1 MTTQNVQQTTEQKEL
16 QQPVDVTLQFEKVEL
31 ELITHVAERQ
41 GLSVESMIRELAV
54 DELRDRIKNGRLPV
68 TEDFPPH
75 LKQTAQILGATQTD
89 LAHNML
95 HEPNRQKT
103 DIPNE

>member
-1 MTTQNVQQTTEQKEL
+1 MTTQNSQQPTEQKEL
-16 QQPVDVTLQFEKVEL
+16 QQPTEVTLQFEKVEL
-31 ELITHVAERQ
+31 ELITHVAGRQ
-41 GLSVESMIRELAV
+41 GLSVESMIRELAI

-75 LKQTAQILGATQTD
+75 LKQTAQILGATQND

>member
-1 MTTQNVQQTTEQKEL
+1 MTTQNSQQPTEQKEL
-16 QQPVDVTLQFEKVEL
+16 QQPTELTVQFEKVEL

-41 GLSVESMIRELAV
+41 GLTVAAIVRELAI

-68 TEDFPPH
+68 TEDFPAH

-89 LAHNML
+89 LAHNMM